1 MEGVFEVRPNM
12 ATHPQFGEALEAAR
26 AAGVQVLHLPCRVT
40 PDSLEIE
47 TDHGDCPRDCYSFSS
62 P

>member
-1 MEGVFEVRPNM
+1 MENVFEVRPNM

-40 PDSLEIE
+40 PDSLEI
-47 TDHGDCPRDCYSFSS
+47 GSS
-62 P
+62 LNGKGLYNIEG